1 MNIRQVEWQGRPA
14 VAIAYTSD
22 RQQALN
28 ILMFIIL
35 GSTFGLSLA
44 LVRKYGLF
52 ALSPLPVAIIITLDA
67 LRQKM
72 FILIDA
78 KRRFLTGVRRGL
90 LMTKEL
96 FTVQVVGVSEI
107 AVEDST
113 AKLTRVAGPE
123 AGREGGTRKF
133 HVIAKGRGGSYLIC
147 STSNEKNATL
157 VAFAVSRATG
167 KRLGGRVNLS
177 HWSDYIEILE
187 EEEKQILDQL
197 ISGRHHPL
205 S

>member
-1 MNIRQVEWQGRPA
+1 
-14 VAIAYTSD
+14 
-22 RQQALN
+22 
-28 ILMFIIL
+28 MFIIL

-44 LVRKYGLF
+44 LIRKFGLF
-52 ALSPLPVAIIITLDA
+52 ALAPIPVAIIITLDA

-78 KRRFLTGVRRGL
+78 KRRFVIGVRKGL
-90 LMTKEL
+90 LLTKEL
-96 FTVQVVGVSEI
+96 FNVQVVGVSEI

-113 AKLTRVAGPE
+113 VKLTRVIGPE
-123 AGREGGTRKF
+123 AGKEGGSRKF
-133 HVIAKGRGGSYLIC
+133 HVIAKGRSGAHLIC

-157 VAFAVSRATG
+157 IAFAVSRATG

-177 HWSDYIEILE
+177 HWRDYIEILE

>member
-1 MNIRQVEWQGRPA
+1 
-14 VAIAYTSD
+14 
-22 RQQALN
+22 
-28 ILMFIIL
+28 MFIVL

-44 LVRKYGLF
+44 LIRRYGLL
-52 ALSPLPVAIIITLDA
+52 ALSPLPVAVIITLDA

-90 LMTKEL
+90 LLTREL
-96 FTVQVVGVSEI
+96 FTVQVVGVNEI

-113 AKLTRVAGPE
+113 ARLTRVIGPE
-123 AGREGGTRKF
+123 AGKEGGTRKF
-133 HVIAKGRGGSYLIC
+133 HVIAKGRSGAHLIC
-147 STSNEKNATL
+147 STSSEKNATL

-177 HWSDYIEILE
+177 HWQNYIEILE
-187 EEEKQILDQL
+187 EEEKQVLDQL

>member
-1 MNIRQVEWQGRPA
+1 LNVRQVEWQGRPA

-22 RQQALN
+22 RQQVLN
-28 ILMFIIL
+28 ILMFIVL

-44 LVRKYGLF
+44 LIRRYGLL
-52 ALSPLPVAIIITLDA
+52 ALSPLPVAVIITLDA

-90 LMTKEL
+90 LLTREL
-96 FTVQVVGVSEI
+96 FTVQVVGVNEI

-113 AKLTRVAGPE
+113 ARLTRVIGPE
-123 AGREGGTRKF
+123 AGKEGGTRKF
-133 HVIAKGRGGSYLIC
+133 HVIAKGRSGAHLIC
-147 STSNEKNATL
+147 STSSEKNATL

-177 HWSDYIEILE
+177 HWQNYIEILE
-187 EEEKQILDQL
+187 EEEKQVLDQL